1 MSDGLISQN
10 MDFFQ
15 IDELVD
21 NLGTGETKSALDAFT
36 SIVPTSAFPLDVM
49 FTLKENMQTTI
60 ENLPVNEASSLSVL
74 SDSLAKASNQDISA
88 ILFQSGINPDT
99 FSVETFGLDVASLTD
114 FQSSV
119 MGFNATLNG
128 GCDALLA
135 LENLVTDIGNEID
148 ELDLDNIFQPI
159 SEYME
164 DLAKSVEDAVKVVEE
179 QFEQLADLKFDD
191 IINQIEFDDIINQI
205 ESAAEDVV
213 SAIATDVEALVSS
226 AEALALSIQADI
238 ESIDL
243 TSFFEGI
250 EAEAKAIA
258 DAFES
263 SIEKILEDVQ
273 EELIGFKDSI
283 EACLKHNAMVNEVK
297 IKNYQDGVDNLLE
310 AAPEVSI
317 RSLAKVQTALN
328 GQLNE
333 AKGVIS
339 TENQKF
345 VKAMTAAIASSSS
358 KNNPNANPN
367 EVRAAT
373 ARSVS
378 TAQRRRDEKTDKV
391 VENAGAKVKQA
402 SKKIADLTRGAAGN
416 VLDSNLGGR
425 PIPKKEVLIGKTAK
439 YIHENSI
446 YPEEFF
452 SKSEF
457 AGGNAK
463 WISGLHPIVRD
474 RVARA
479 VRDLVLE
486 NQDVGGKKFDIK
498 IISGVR
504 DSERQRRL
512 RASGN
517 SLAAKDSWHEHG
529 AAIDMNIFIDGVPYL
544 VWKNFNLKIPNYS
557 NIEKYY
563 TGLSRKYFARYNM
576 FNKLDGTWGKSKI
589 MDPNHFIPTEL
600 WGKSIASLK
609 SVLYLSSGSINKNGL
624 DRLLAVHEY
633 PE

>member
-1 MSDGLISQN
+1 ME
-10 MDFFQ
+10 FFET
-15 IDELVD
+15 DELVD
-21 NLGTGETKSALDAFT
+21 NLGIGNFSAVDELN
-36 SIVPTSAFPLDVM
+36 SIIASFAFPLDQ
-49 FTLKENMQTTI
+49 TSILKEKMLTTI
-60 ENLPVNEASSLSVL
+60 ENLPVNEASNLSVL
-74 SDSLAKASNQDISA
+74 SDSLTKASPQDISA
-88 ILFQSGINPDT
+88 ILFQSGISPDT
-99 FSVETFGLDVASLTD
+99 FSVETFGLDIESLTN

-119 MGFNATLNG
+119 MGFNASLNG

-148 ELDLDNIFQPI
+148 LDNIFQPI
-159 SEYME
+159 SDYME
-164 DLAKSVEDAVKVVEE
+164 DLAKSVEDVVKSIEE

-191 IINQIEFDDIINQI
+191 IINQIEL
-205 ESAAEDVV
+205 AAEDVI

-297 IKNYQDGVDNLLE
+297 IKNYQDGVEGLPE

-317 RSLAKVQTALN
+317 RSLARVQTALN
-328 GQLNE
+328 GQLDE

-345 VKAMTAAIASSSS
+345 VKAMTAAIVSSTSR
-358 KNNPNANPN
+358 NNPNANPD
-367 EVRAAT
+367 EVRATT
-373 ARSVS
+373 ARAVS
-378 TAQRRRDEKTDKV
+378 TAQRNRDEETDKK
-391 VENAGAKVKQA
+391 VENVGGKVKKA
-402 SKKIADLTRGAAGN
+402 PKTIADLTTGAAGD

-425 PIPKKEVLIGKTAK
+425 PIPRKEVLIGKTAK

-529 AAIDMNIFIDGVPYL
+529 AAIDMNIFIDGVPQL

-576 FNKLDGTWGKSKI
+576 FNKLDGTWGRSRI
-589 MDPNHFIPTEL
+589 MDPNHFIPIEL
-600 WGKSIASLK
+600 WGKSVKSLRP
-609 SVLYLSSGSINKNGL
+609 VLYLSSGSINKNGL
-624 DRLLAVHEY
+624 DRLLTFHEY
-633 PE
+633 SE

>member
-1 MSDGLISQN
+1 MSDGLISQD
-10 MDFFQ
+10 MEFFQ
-15 IDELVD
+15 TDELVD
-21 NLGTGETKSALDAFT
+21 NLGIGDFSSEDELKSITASF
-36 SIVPTSAFPLDVM
+36 AFPSDQM
-49 FTLKENMQTTI
+49 SILKENMLTTI
-60 ENLPVNEASSLSVL
+60 EGLPFSEASGLSTL

-99 FSVETFGLDVASLTD
+99 FSVETFRLDIASLTD
-114 FQSSV
+114 IQSSV

-148 ELDLDNIFQPI
+148 LDNIFQPI

-164 DLAKSVEDAVKVVEE
+164 DLAKSVEDVVKVVEE
-179 QFEQLADLKFDD
+179 QFEQLANLKFDD

-297 IKNYQDGVDNLLE
+297 IKNYQDGVEGLPE

-378 TAQRRRDEKTDKV
+378 TAQRRLDEEIDKV

-439 YIHENSI
+439 YIHENSV

-576 FNKLDGTWGKSKI
+576 SNKLDGTWGKKLI

>member
-1 MSDGLISQN
+1 MSNGLISQD
-10 MDFFQ
+10 MEFFQ
-15 IDELVD
+15 TDELVD
-21 NLGTGETKSALDAFT
+21 NLGVGKTSAIDELN
-36 SIVPTSAFPLDVM
+36 SIIASFAFPLDKISI
-49 FTLKENMQTTI
+49 LKEKMLTTI
-60 ENLPVNEASSLSVL
+60 ENLPVNEASNLSVL
-74 SDSLAKASNQDISA
+74 SDSLAKASPQDISA
-88 ILFQSGINPDT
+88 ILFQSGISPDT
-99 FSVETFGLDVASLTD
+99 FSVETFGLDIESLTN

-119 MGFNATLNG
+119 MGFNASLNG

-148 ELDLDNIFQPI
+148 LDNIFQPI
-159 SEYME
+159 SDYME
-164 DLAKSVEDAVKVVEE
+164 DLAKSVEDVVKSIEE

-191 IINQIEFDDIINQI
+191 IINQIEL
-205 ESAAEDVV
+205 AAEDVI
-213 SAIATDVEALVSS
+213 SAIATDVEALVSG

-297 IKNYQDGVDNLLE
+297 IKNYQDGVEGLPE

-317 RSLAKVQTALN
+317 RSLARVQTALN
-328 GQLNE
+328 GQLDE

-345 VKAMTAAIASSSS
+345 VKAMTAAIVSSTSR
-358 KNNPNANPN
+358 NNPNANPD

-378 TAQRRRDEKTDKV
+378 TAQRKRDEETDKV
-391 VENAGAKVKQA
+391 VENAGGKVKQA
-402 SKKIADLTRGAAGN
+402 PKTIADLTTGAAGN

-544 VWKNFNLKIPNYS
+544 VWKNFKKKEPNYD
-557 NIEKYY
+557 NIKKYY
-563 TGLSRKYFARYNM
+563 TGLSREYFARYNM
-576 FNKLDGTWGKSKI
+576 FNRLDGTWGTKLI

-600 WGKSIASLK
+600 WGKSIKSLK

>member
-1 MSDGLISQN
+1 MSDGLISQY
-10 MDFFQ
+10 MEFLQ
-15 IDELVD
+15 TSELVN
-21 NLGTGETKSALDAFT
+21 NLGTGQTESALDKFKA
-36 SIVPTSAFPLDVM
+36 IVQTTAFPLDKM
-49 FTLKENMQTTI
+49 STLKEKMQTTI
-60 ENLPVNEASSLSVL
+60 KNLPVNEASSLSVL
-74 SDSLAKASNQDISA
+74 SDSLSKASNQDISA

-114 FQSSV
+114 FQSSM

-148 ELDLDNIFQPI
+148 LDNIFQPI
-159 SEYME
+159 SEYIK

-191 IINQIEFDDIINQI
+191 IINQIE
-205 ESAAEDVV
+205 SAAEDVV
-213 SAIATDVEALVSS
+213 SAIATDVEALISG

-297 IKNYQDGVDNLLE
+297 IKNYQDGLE
-310 AAPEVSI
+310 GLPKAAPEVSI

-339 TENQKF
+339 TENQKI
-345 VKAMTAAIASSSS
+345 VKAMTAAIVSSSS
-358 KNNPNANPN
+358 RNNPNANPN

-378 TAQRRRDEKTDKV
+378 TAQRRRDEETDKV
-391 VENAGAKVKQA
+391 VENAGGKVKQA
-402 SKKIADLTRGAAGN
+402 PKKIADLTRGAAGN

-425 PIPKKEVLIGKTAK
+425 PIAKKEILIGKAGQ

-452 SKSEF
+452 SKSAF
-457 AGGNAK
+457 ASGNAAYIK
-463 WISGLHPIVRD
+463 GLHPIVRD

-544 VWKNFNLKIPNYS
+544 VWKNFNLKIPNYD

-576 FNKLDGTWGKSKI
+576 FNRLDGTWGRSKI

>member
-1 MSDGLISQN
+1 ML
-10 MDFFQ
+10 
-15 IDELVD
+15 
-21 NLGTGETKSALDAFT
+21 
-36 SIVPTSAFPLDVM
+36 
-49 FTLKENMQTTI
+49 TTI
-60 ENLPVNEASSLSVL
+60 ENLPVNEASNLSVL
-74 SDSLAKASNQDISA
+74 SDSLTKASPQDISA
-88 ILFQSGINPDT
+88 ILFQSGISPDT
-99 FSVETFGLDVASLTD
+99 FSVETFGLDIESLTN

-119 MGFNATLNG
+119 MGFNASLNG

-148 ELDLDNIFQPI
+148 LDNIFQPI
-159 SEYME
+159 SDYME
-164 DLAKSVEDAVKVVEE
+164 DLAKSVEDVVKSIEE

-191 IINQIEFDDIINQI
+191 IINQIEL
-205 ESAAEDVV
+205 AAEDVI

-297 IKNYQDGVDNLLE
+297 IKNYQDGVEGLPE

-317 RSLAKVQTALN
+317 RSLARVQTALN
-328 GQLNE
+328 GQLDE

-345 VKAMTAAIASSSS
+345 VKAMTAAIVSSTSR
-358 KNNPNANPN
+358 NNPNANPD
-367 EVRAAT
+367 EVRATT
-373 ARSVS
+373 ARAVS
-378 TAQRRRDEKTDKV
+378 TAQRNRDEETDKK
-391 VENAGAKVKQA
+391 VENVGGKVKKA
-402 SKKIADLTRGAAGN
+402 PKTIADLTTGAAGD

-425 PIPKKEVLIGKTAK
+425 PIPRKEVLIGKTAK

-529 AAIDMNIFIDGVPYL
+529 AAIDMNIFIDGVPQL

-576 FNKLDGTWGKSKI
+576 FNKLDGTWGRSRI
-589 MDPNHFIPTEL
+589 MDPNHFIPIEL
-600 WGKSIASLK
+600 WGKSVKSLRP
-609 SVLYLSSGSINKNGL
+609 VLYLSSGSINKNGL
-624 DRLLAVHEY
+624 NRLLTFHEY
-633 PE
+633 SE

>member
-1 MSDGLISQN
+1 MEFLQTS
-10 MDFFQ
+10 
-15 IDELVD
+15 ELVN
-21 NLGTGETKSALDAFT
+21 NLGTGQTESALDKFKA
-36 SIVPTSAFPLDVM
+36 IVQTTAFPLDKM
-49 FTLKENMQTTI
+49 STLKEKMQTTI
-60 ENLPVNEASSLSVL
+60 KNLPVNEASSLSVL
-74 SDSLAKASNQDISA
+74 SDSLSKASNQDISA

-114 FQSSV
+114 FQSSM

-148 ELDLDNIFQPI
+148 LDNIFQPI
-159 SEYME
+159 SEYIK

-191 IINQIEFDDIINQI
+191 IINQIE
-205 ESAAEDVV
+205 SAAEDVV
-213 SAIATDVEALVSS
+213 SAIATDVEALISG

-297 IKNYQDGVDNLLE
+297 IKNYQDGLE
-310 AAPEVSI
+310 GLPKAAPEVSI

-339 TENQKF
+339 TENQKI

-358 KNNPNANPN
+358 RNNPNANPN

-378 TAQRRRDEKTDKV
+378 TAQRRRDEETDKV

-402 SKKIADLTRGAAGN
+402 PKKIADLTRGAAGN

-425 PIPKKEVLIGKTAK
+425 PIAKKEILIGKAGQ

-452 SKSEF
+452 SKSAF
-457 AGGNAK
+457 ASGNAAYIK
-463 WISGLHPIVRD
+463 GLHPIVRD

-544 VWKNFNLKIPNYS
+544 VWKNFNLKIPNYD

-576 FNKLDGTWGKSKI
+576 FNRLDGTWGRSKI

>member
-1 MSDGLISQN
+1 MSNGLISQD
-10 MDFFQ
+10 MEFLQ
-15 IDELVD
+15 TSELVN
-21 NLGTGETKSALDAFT
+21 NLGTGQTESALDKFKA
-36 SIVPTSAFPLDVM
+36 IVQTTAFPLDKM
-49 FTLKENMQTTI
+49 STLKEKMQTTI
-60 ENLPVNEASSLSVL
+60 KNLPVNEASSLSVL
-74 SDSLAKASNQDISA
+74 SDSLSKASNQDISA

-114 FQSSV
+114 FQSSM

-148 ELDLDNIFQPI
+148 LDNIFQPI
-159 SEYME
+159 SEYIK

-191 IINQIEFDDIINQI
+191 IINQIE
-205 ESAAEDVV
+205 SAAEDVV
-213 SAIATDVEALVSS
+213 SAIATDVEALISG

-273 EELIGFKDSI
+273 EELVGFKDSI

-297 IKNYQDGVDNLLE
+297 IKNYQDGVEGLPE
-310 AAPEVSI
+310 AAPGVSI

-345 VKAMTAAIASSSS
+345 VKAITAAIASSSS
-358 KNNPNANPN
+358 RNNPNANPN

-378 TAQRRRDEKTDKV
+378 TAQRRRDEETDKV
-391 VENAGAKVKQA
+391 VENTGARVKQA

-425 PIPKKEVLIGKTAK
+425 PIPKKEVLIGKTAQ

-452 SKSEF
+452 SKSKF
-457 AGGNAK
+457 AAGNASM
-463 WISGLHPIVRD
+463 INGLHPIVRD

-486 NQDVGGKKFDIK
+486 NQDVGGKKIDIK

-529 AAIDMNIFIDGVPYL
+529 AAIDMNIFVDGVAQL
-544 VWKNFNLKIPNYS
+544 VWKNFANKIPNYS

-576 FNKLDGTWGKSKI
+576 FNKLDGTWGRSKI

>member
-1 MSDGLISQN
+1 MSNGLISED
-10 MDFFQ
+10 MEFFET
-15 IDELVD
+15 DELVD
-21 NLGTGETKSALDAFT
+21 NLGIGNFSAVDELN
-36 SIVPTSAFPLDVM
+36 SIIASFAFPLDQ
-49 FTLKENMQTTI
+49 TSILKEKMLTTI
-60 ENLPVNEASSLSVL
+60 ENLPVNEASNLSVL
-74 SDSLAKASNQDISA
+74 SDSLTKASPQDISA
-88 ILFQSGINPDT
+88 ILFQSGISPDT
-99 FSVETFGLDVASLTD
+99 FSVETFGLDIESLTN

-119 MGFNATLNG
+119 MGFNASLNG

-148 ELDLDNIFQPI
+148 LDNIFQPI
-159 SEYME
+159 SDYME
-164 DLAKSVEDAVKVVEE
+164 DLAKSVEDVVKSIEE

-191 IINQIEFDDIINQI
+191 IINQIEL
-205 ESAAEDVV
+205 AAEDVI

-297 IKNYQDGVDNLLE
+297 IKNYQDGVEGLPE

-317 RSLAKVQTALN
+317 RSLARVQTALN
-328 GQLNE
+328 GQLDE

-345 VKAMTAAIASSSS
+345 VKAMTAAIVSSTSR
-358 KNNPNANPN
+358 NNPNANPD
-367 EVRAAT
+367 EVRATT
-373 ARSVS
+373 ARAVS
-378 TAQRRRDEKTDKV
+378 TAQRNRDEETDKK
-391 VENAGAKVKQA
+391 VENVGGKVKKA
-402 SKKIADLTRGAAGN
+402 PKTIADLTTGAAGD

-425 PIPKKEVLIGKTAK
+425 PIPRKEVLIGKTAK

-529 AAIDMNIFIDGVPYL
+529 AAIDMNIFIDGVPQL

-576 FNKLDGTWGKSKI
+576 FNKLDGTWGRSRI
-589 MDPNHFIPTEL
+589 MDPNHFIPIEL
-600 WGKSIASLK
+600 WGKSVKSLRP
-609 SVLYLSSGSINKNGL
+609 VLYLSSGSINKNGL
-624 DRLLAVHEY
+624 DRLLTFHEY
-633 PE
+633 SE

>member
-1 MSDGLISQN
+1 ME
-10 MDFFQ
+10 FFQ
-15 IDELVD
+15 TSELVD
-21 NLGTGETKSALDAFT
+21 KLGTGSQSALDKFKA
-36 SIVPTSAFPLDVM
+36 IVQTTAFPLDKM
-49 FTLKENMQTTI
+49 STLKEKMQTAI
-60 ENLPVNEASSLSVL
+60 ENLPVSEASSLSVL
-74 SDSLAKASNQDISA
+74 SDSLAKASPQDISA

-119 MGFNATLNG
+119 MGYNASSNG

-148 ELDLDNIFQPI
+148 LDNIFQPI
-159 SEYME
+159 SEYIK

-191 IINQIEFDDIINQI
+191 IINQIE
-205 ESAAEDVV
+205 SAAEDVV
-213 SAIATDVEALVSS
+213 SAIATDVEALISG

-273 EELIGFKDSI
+273 EELVGFKDSI

-297 IKNYQDGVDNLLE
+297 IKNYQDGVEGLPE
-310 AAPEVSI
+310 AAPGVSI

-328 GQLNE
+328 EELNE

-358 KNNPNANPN
+358 RNNPNANPN

-378 TAQRRRDEKTDKV
+378 TAQRRRDEETDKV
-391 VENAGAKVKQA
+391 VENTGARVKQA

-425 PIPKKEVLIGKTAK
+425 SIPKKEVLIGKTAQ

-452 SKSEF
+452 SKSKF
-457 AGGNAK
+457 AAGNASM
-463 WISGLHPIVRD
+463 INGLHPIVRD

-486 NQDVGGKKFDIK
+486 NQDVGGKKIDIK

-529 AAIDMNIFIDGVPYL
+529 AAIDMNIFVDGVAQL
-544 VWKNFNLKIPNYS
+544 VWKNFANKIPNYS

-576 FNKLDGTWGKSKI
+576 FNKLDGTWGRSKI

-624 DRLLAVHEY
+624 DGLLAVHEY

>member
-1 MSDGLISQN
+1 ME
-10 MDFFQ
+10 FFET
-15 IDELVD
+15 DELVD
-21 NLGTGETKSALDAFT
+21 NLGIGDFSAVDELN
-36 SIVPTSAFPLDVM
+36 SIIASFAFPSDQM
-49 FTLKENMQTTI
+49 FTVKKNVQTAI
-60 ENLPVNEASSLSVL
+60 EGLPVNEASSLSVL

-148 ELDLDNIFQPI
+148 LDNIFQPI
-159 SEYME
+159 TDYME
-164 DLAKSVEDAVKVVEE
+164 DLAKSVEDAVKVIEE

-191 IINQIEFDDIINQI
+191 IINQIE
-205 ESAAEDVV
+205 SAAEDVID
-213 SAIATDVEALVSS
+213 AIATDVEALISG

-258 DAFES
+258 EAFES
-263 SIEKILEDVQ
+263 SIEKILEGVQ
-273 EELIGFKDSI
+273 EELVGFKDSI

-297 IKNYQDGVDNLLE
+297 IKNYQDGVEGLPE
-310 AAPEVSI
+310 AAPGVSI

-339 TENQKF
+339 TKNQKF
-345 VKAMTAAIASSSS
+345 VKALTAAIASSSS
-358 KNNPNANPN
+358 RNNPNANPN

-378 TAQRRRDEKTDKV
+378 TAQRRRDEETDKV
-391 VENAGAKVKQA
+391 VENVGAKVKQA
-402 SKKIADLTRGAAGN
+402 SKKISDLTRGAAGN

-425 PIPKKEVLIGKTAK
+425 PIPIKEILIGKAGQ

-452 SKSEF
+452 SKSAF
-457 AGGNAK
+457 AAGNAAYIK
-463 WISGLHPIVRD
+463 ELHPIVRD

-486 NQDVGGKKFDIK
+486 NQDVGGKKIDIK

-529 AAIDMNIFIDGVPYL
+529 AAIDMNIFVDGVAQL
-544 VWKNFNLKIPNYS
+544 VWKNFKNKEPNYD

-576 FNKLDGTWGKSKI
+576 FNKLDGTWGRSKI
-589 MDPNHFIPTEL
+589 MDPNHFIPIEL
-600 WGKSIASLK
+600 WGKSIKSLK

>member
-1 MSDGLISQN
+1 MSDGLISQD
-10 MDFFQ
+10 MEFFET
-15 IDELVD
+15 DELVD
-21 NLGTGETKSALDAFT
+21 NLGIGDFSAVDELN
-36 SIVPTSAFPLDVM
+36 SIIASFAFPSDQM
-49 FTLKENMQTTI
+49 FTVKKNVQTTI

-99 FSVETFGLDVASLTD
+99 FSVETFGLDIASLTD

-148 ELDLDNIFQPI
+148 LDNIFQPI
-159 SEYME
+159 TDYME
-164 DLAKSVEDAVKVVEE
+164 DLAKSVEDAVKVIEE
-179 QFEQLADLKFDD
+179 QFEQLADLK
-191 IINQIEFDDIINQI
+191 FDDIINQI

-297 IKNYQDGVDNLLE
+297 IKNYQDGVEGIPE

-339 TENQKF
+339 TKNQKF

-358 KNNPNANPN
+358 RNNPNANPN

-378 TAQRRRDEKTDKV
+378 TAQRRRDEETDKV

-425 PIPKKEVLIGKTAK
+425 PIPKKEILIGKAGQ

-452 SKSEF
+452 SKSAF
-457 AGGNAK
+457 AAGNAAY
-463 WISGLHPIVRD
+463 INGLHPIVRD

-486 NQDVGGKKFDIK
+486 NQDRGGKKFDIK
-498 IISGVR
+498 IIAGVR
-504 DSERQRRL
+504 DSERQRQL

-517 SLAAKDSWHEHG
+517 FLAADDSWHEHG
-529 AAIDMNIFIDGVPYL
+529 AAIDMNIFIDGVAQP
-544 VWKNFNLKIPNYS
+544 VWKNFDLKIPNYD

-563 TGLSRKYFARYNM
+563 TGLSREYFARYNM
-576 FNKLDGTWGKSKI
+576 FNKLDGTWGRSKI
-589 MDPNHFIPTEL
+589 MDPNNFIPTEL
-600 WGKSIASLK
+600 WGKSIKSLK

>member
-1 MSDGLISQN
+1 MSDGLISQD
-10 MDFFQ
+10 MEFFET
-15 IDELVD
+15 DELVD
-21 NLGTGETKSALDAFT
+21 NLGIGDFSAVDELN
-36 SIVPTSAFPLDVM
+36 SIIASFAFPSDQM
-49 FTLKENMQTTI
+49 FTVKKNVQTTI

-99 FSVETFGLDVASLTD
+99 FSVETFGLDIASLTD

-148 ELDLDNIFQPI
+148 LDNIFQPI
-159 SEYME
+159 TDYME
-164 DLAKSVEDAVKVVEE
+164 DLAKSVEDAVKVIEE
-179 QFEQLADLKFDD
+179 QFEQLADLK
-191 IINQIEFDDIINQI
+191 FDDIINQI

-297 IKNYQDGVDNLLE
+297 IKNYQDGVEGIPE

-339 TENQKF
+339 TKNQKF

-358 KNNPNANPN
+358 RNNPNANPN

-378 TAQRRRDEKTDKV
+378 TAQRRRDEETDKV

-402 SKKIADLTRGAAGN
+402 PKKIADLTRGAAGN

-425 PIPKKEVLIGKTAK
+425 PIAKKEILIGKAGQ

-452 SKSEF
+452 SKSAF
-457 AGGNAK
+457 AAGNAAY
-463 WISGLHPIVRD
+463 INGLHPIVRD

-486 NQDVGGKKFDIK
+486 NQDRGGKKFDIK
-498 IISGVR
+498 IIAGVR
-504 DSERQRRL
+504 DSERQRQL

-517 SLAAKDSWHEHG
+517 FLAADDSWHEHG
-529 AAIDMNIFIDGVPYL
+529 AAIDMNIFIDGVAQP
-544 VWKNFNLKIPNYS
+544 VWKNFDLKIPNYD

-563 TGLSRKYFARYNM
+563 TGLSREYFARYNM
-576 FNKLDGTWGKSKI
+576 FNRLDGAWGTKLI

-600 WGKSIASLK
+600 WGKSIKSLK

>member
-1 MSDGLISQN
+1 ME
-10 MDFFQ
+10 FFQ
-15 IDELVD
+15 TDELVD
-21 NLGTGETKSALDAFT
+21 NLGVGKTSAIDELN
-36 SIVPTSAFPLDVM
+36 SIIASFAFPLDKISI
-49 FTLKENMQTTI
+49 LKEKMLTTI
-60 ENLPVNEASSLSVL
+60 ENLPVNEASNLSVL
-74 SDSLAKASNQDISA
+74 SDSLAKASPQDISA
-88 ILFQSGINPDT
+88 ILFQSGISPDT
-99 FSVETFGLDVASLTD
+99 FSVETFGLDIESLTN

-119 MGFNATLNG
+119 MGFNASLNG

-148 ELDLDNIFQPI
+148 LDNIFQPI
-159 SEYME
+159 SDYME
-164 DLAKSVEDAVKVVEE
+164 DLAKSVEDVVKSIEE

-191 IINQIEFDDIINQI
+191 IINQIEL
-205 ESAAEDVV
+205 AAEDVI
-213 SAIATDVEALVSS
+213 SAIATDVEALVSG

-297 IKNYQDGVDNLLE
+297 IKNYQDGVEGLPE

-317 RSLAKVQTALN
+317 RSLARVQTALN
-328 GQLNE
+328 GQLDE

-345 VKAMTAAIASSSS
+345 VKAMTAAIVSSTSR
-358 KNNPNANPN
+358 NNPNANPD

-378 TAQRRRDEKTDKV
+378 TAQRKRDEETDKV
-391 VENAGAKVKQA
+391 VENAGGKVKQA
-402 SKKIADLTRGAAGN
+402 PKTIADLTTGAAGN

-544 VWKNFNLKIPNYS
+544 VWKNFKKKEPNYD
-557 NIEKYY
+557 NIKKYY
-563 TGLSRKYFARYNM
+563 TGLSREYFARYNM
-576 FNKLDGTWGKSKI
+576 FNRLDGTWGTKLI

-600 WGKSIASLK
+600 WGKSIKSLK

>member
-1 MSDGLISQN
+1 MEFLQTS
-10 MDFFQ
+10 
-15 IDELVD
+15 ELVN
-21 NLGTGETKSALDAFT
+21 NLGTGQTESALDKFKA
-36 SIVPTSAFPLDVM
+36 IVQTTAFPLDKM
-49 FTLKENMQTTI
+49 STLKEKMQTTI
-60 ENLPVNEASSLSVL
+60 KNLPVNEASSLSVL
-74 SDSLAKASNQDISA
+74 SDSLSKASNQDISA

-114 FQSSV
+114 FQSSM

-148 ELDLDNIFQPI
+148 LDNIFQPI
-159 SEYME
+159 SEYIK

-191 IINQIEFDDIINQI
+191 IINQIE
-205 ESAAEDVV
+205 SAAEDVV
-213 SAIATDVEALVSS
+213 SAIATDVEALISG

-297 IKNYQDGVDNLLE
+297 IKNYQDGLE
-310 AAPEVSI
+310 GLPKAAPEVSI

-339 TENQKF
+339 TENQKI

-358 KNNPNANPN
+358 RNNPNANPN

-378 TAQRRRDEKTDKV
+378 TAQRRRDEETDKV
-391 VENAGAKVKQA
+391 VENAGGKVKQA
-402 SKKIADLTRGAAGN
+402 PKKIADLTRGAAGN

-425 PIPKKEVLIGKTAK
+425 PIAKKEILIGKAGQ

-452 SKSEF
+452 SKSAF
-457 AGGNAK
+457 ASGNAAYIK
-463 WISGLHPIVRD
+463 GLHPIVRD

-544 VWKNFNLKIPNYS
+544 VWKNFNLKIPNYD

-576 FNKLDGTWGKSKI
+576 FNRLDGTWGRSKI

>member
-1 MSDGLISQN
+1 MEFLQTS
-10 MDFFQ
+10 
-15 IDELVD
+15 ELVN
-21 NLGTGETKSALDAFT
+21 NLGTGQTESALDKFKA
-36 SIVPTSAFPLDVM
+36 IVQTTAFPLDKM
-49 FTLKENMQTTI
+49 STLKEKMQTTI
-60 ENLPVNEASSLSVL
+60 KNLPVNEASSLSVL
-74 SDSLAKASNQDISA
+74 SDSLSKASNQDISA

-114 FQSSV
+114 FQSSM

-148 ELDLDNIFQPI
+148 LDNIFQPI
-159 SEYME
+159 SEYIK

-191 IINQIEFDDIINQI
+191 IINQIE
-205 ESAAEDVV
+205 SAAEDVV
-213 SAIATDVEALVSS
+213 SAIATDVEALISG

-273 EELIGFKDSI
+273 EELVGFKDSI

-297 IKNYQDGVDNLLE
+297 IKNYQDGVEGLPE
-310 AAPEVSI
+310 AAPGVSI

-345 VKAMTAAIASSSS
+345 VKAITAAIASSSS
-358 KNNPNANPN
+358 RNNPNANPN

-378 TAQRRRDEKTDKV
+378 TAQRRRDEETDKV
-391 VENAGAKVKQA
+391 VENTGARVKQA

-425 PIPKKEVLIGKTAK
+425 PIPKKEVLIGKTAQ

-452 SKSEF
+452 SKSKF
-457 AGGNAK
+457 AAGNASM
-463 WISGLHPIVRD
+463 INGLHPIVRD

-486 NQDVGGKKFDIK
+486 NQDVGGKKIDIK

-529 AAIDMNIFIDGVPYL
+529 AAIDMNIFVDGVAQL
-544 VWKNFNLKIPNYS
+544 VWKNFANKIPNYS

-576 FNKLDGTWGKSKI
+576 FNKLDGTWGRSKI

>member
-1 MSDGLISQN
+1 MSDGLISQY
-10 MDFFQ
+10 MEFLQ
-15 IDELVD
+15 TSELVN
-21 NLGTGETKSALDAFT
+21 NLGTGQTESALDKFKA
-36 SIVPTSAFPLDVM
+36 IVQTTAFPLDKM
-49 FTLKENMQTTI
+49 STLKEKMQTTI
-60 ENLPVNEASSLSVL
+60 KNLPVNEASSLSVL
-74 SDSLAKASNQDISA
+74 SDSLSKASNQDISA

-114 FQSSV
+114 FQSSM

-148 ELDLDNIFQPI
+148 LDNIFQPI
-159 SEYME
+159 SEYIK

-191 IINQIEFDDIINQI
+191 IINQIE
-205 ESAAEDVV
+205 SAAEDVV
-213 SAIATDVEALVSS
+213 SAIATDVEALISG

-297 IKNYQDGVDNLLE
+297 IKNYQDGLE
-310 AAPEVSI
+310 GLPKAAPEVSI

-339 TENQKF
+339 TENQKI

-358 KNNPNANPN
+358 RNNPNANPN

-378 TAQRRRDEKTDKV
+378 TAQRRRDEETDKV
-391 VENAGAKVKQA
+391 VENAGGKVKQA
-402 SKKIADLTRGAAGN
+402 PKKIADLTRGAAGN

-425 PIPKKEVLIGKTAK
+425 PIAKKEILIGKAGQ

-452 SKSEF
+452 SKSAF
-457 AGGNAK
+457 ASGNAAYIK
-463 WISGLHPIVRD
+463 GLHPIVRD

-544 VWKNFNLKIPNYS
+544 VWKNFNLKIPNYD

-576 FNKLDGTWGKSKI
+576 FNRLDGTWGRSKI